1 MVSTQSRLDQPNRIH
16 STATD
21 KLTIG
26 LVQLLRKAP
35 LKGDA
40 DSLKECVRVR
50 LQVTTE
56 MELEDHIGSAA
67 GQGAARRESI
77 SGRTG

>member
-1 MVSTQSRLDQPNRIH
+1 MTG
-16 STATD
+16 
-21 KLTIG
+21 KLRIG
-26 LVQLLRKAP
+26 LVQLLPKAQ

-40 DSLKECVRVR
+40 DFLKERVR
-50 LQVTTE
+50 LLWQVTTE